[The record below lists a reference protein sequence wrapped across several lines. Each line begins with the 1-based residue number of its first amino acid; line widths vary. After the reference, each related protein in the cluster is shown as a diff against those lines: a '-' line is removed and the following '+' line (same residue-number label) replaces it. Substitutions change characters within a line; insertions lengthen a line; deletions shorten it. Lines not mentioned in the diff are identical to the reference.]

1 MAAVKTE
8 DRPAWR
14 TLALLA
20 GPSALFLLIFLAIP
34 LVSLGRV
41 SLFDT
46 DRSFGGMGWT
56 FRHYVRF
63 LGDSYYLTV
72 LGETVAYG
80 FIVAIGCLIVG
91 FPLGYSLARM
101 TAAQRRWRIP
111 LVILPLTLSLVVN
124 VFGWLII
131 LGRGGLVNMA
141 LIALGIVQ
149 QPLQLLF
156 STGTVLLVLAQTFL
170 PFQVLSIM
178 SVVTQIDP
186 ALEQAS
192 ANLRAGRWRTMW
204 SVVFPLALPGMLA
217 GASLVFILSV
227 SAFITPRLVGGT
239 RVQMLG
245 SQIYEQTLVTL
256 NWPFGA
262 AMSLVLLSIVFILIV
277 VANRV
282 ARSRSA

>member
-1 MAAVKTE
+1 MAVLKTE

-20 GPSALFLLIFLAIP
+20 GPSALFLLFFMAIP
-34 LVSLGRV
+34 LLSLGRV
-41 SLFDT
+41 SLFDS
-46 DRSFGGMGWT
+46 DKSFGGAGWT
-56 FRHYVRF
+56 LRHYIKF
-63 LGDSYYLTV
+63 LADSYYLAV
-72 LGETVAYG
+72 LGETALYG
-80 FIVAIGCLIVG
+80 FVVAVGCLIVG

-101 TAAQRRWRIP
+101 SAAQRRWRIP

-131 LGRGGLVNMA
+131 LGRGGLVNKA
-141 LIALGIVQ
+141 LIGLGIIET
-149 QPLQLLF
+149 PLQLLF

-204 SVVFPLALPGMLA
+204 RVVFPLALPGMLS

-227 SAFITPRLVGGT
+227 SAFITPRLIGGT

-245 SQIYEQTLVTL
+245 SLIYEQTLVVL

-262 AMSLVLLSIVFILIV
+262 AMSLIMLAVVFAVIIAVTRL
-277 VANRV
+277 
-282 ARSRSA
+282 ARPRHT

>member
-1 MAAVKTE
+1 MTSGKAAG
-8 DRPAWR
+8 RPAWR
-14 TLALLA
+14 AIALLA
-20 GPSALFLLIFLAIP
+20 GPAVLFLVFFMAIP
-34 LVSLGRV
+34 LISLGRV

-46 DRSFGGMGWT
+46 DRSFGGAGWT
-56 FRHYVRF
+56 LRHYARF
-63 LGDSYYLTV
+63 VGDWYYLAV
-72 LGETVAYG
+72 LGETVLYG
-80 FIVAIGCLIVG
+80 VVVAAGCLIAG

-101 TAAQRRWRIP
+101 SAAARRWRIP

-124 VFGWLII
+124 VFGWLIV
-131 LGRGGLVNMA
+131 LGRSGLVNKA
-141 LIALGIVQ
+141 LLGLGLIEAPVQ
-149 QPLQLLF
+149 FLF
-156 STGTVLLVLAQTFL
+156 STGAVLLVLAQTFL

-204 SVVFPLALPGMLA
+204 RVVFPLAMPGMLA

-227 SAFITPRLVGGT
+227 SAFITPRLIGGT

-245 SQIYEQTLVTL
+245 SLIYEQTLVTL

-262 AMSLVLLSIVFILIV
+262 AMSLLLLAIVFALIV
-277 VANRV
+277 VANRL
-282 ARSRSA
+282 ARTRGP